1 MKMKKPLFWDKKK
14 ISFWAIIFLPFSLL
28 YFFLSFF
35 NKIKKKKYFK
45 IPIICIGNIY
55 LGGTGKTPLCIE
67 IFQIIQK
74 FGKNPGFVK
83 KYYNYLEDE
92 INLLKKVGPTFAATK
107 RSDAINKLIE
117 NNNNVAI
124 LDDGFQD
131 FSINKNFSIVIFN
144 KNQWLGNGF
153 LLPAGPL
160 RENFSS
166 ISRADCIVINGTKD
180 KNIEKK
186 ILKEKKLEI
195 FYSNYIAKNIEKF
208 KNEKIVAF
216 AGIGN
221 PNNFFNML
229 YDNNLNV
236 IDKFS
241 FPDHYKYRL
250 KDLDFLKKKANELGA
265 ILLTTE
271 KDYLRLD
278 KNLKQNIEFLEVE
291 LKIQDEINFMKL
303 IKLNL

>member
-1 MKMKKPLFWDKKK
+1 M
-14 ISFWAIIFLPFSLL
+14 
-28 YFFLSFF
+28 
-35 NKIKKKKYFK
+35 
-45 IPIICIGNIY
+45 
-55 LGGTGKTPLCIE
+55 
-67 IFQIIQK
+67 
-74 FGKNPGFVK
+74 
-83 KYYNYLEDE
+83 
-92 INLLKKVGPTFAATK
+92 
-107 RSDAINKLIE
+107 
-117 NNNNVAI
+117 
-124 LDDGFQD
+124 
-131 FSINKNFSIVIFN
+131 
-144 KNQWLGNGF
+144 
-153 LLPAGPL
+153 LPAGPL